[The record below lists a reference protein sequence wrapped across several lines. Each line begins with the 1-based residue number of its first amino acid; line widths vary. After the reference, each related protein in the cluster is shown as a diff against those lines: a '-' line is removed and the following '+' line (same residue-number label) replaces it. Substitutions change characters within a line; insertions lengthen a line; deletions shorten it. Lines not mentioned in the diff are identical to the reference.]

1 MSQPWAPG
9 LPGSRA
15 GKGGGPGL
23 VLPKG
28 RPCARVQAVWGRDPR
43 SLATWKAGHWLH
55 RGPSSPC
62 AKEESCSVFLSLH
75 RTRTKPEA
83 GGHVP
88 NPSLSGS
95 APRQLGLPPTL
106 WAPSTVLPHGS
117 KALAQAAPATW
128 HSFPSNDCQGPLPP
142 QTPHAASPGSPPTPT
157 LQENSQ
163 PPQSSIAC
171 APSYRAHHMLKW
183 VI

>member
-1 MSQPWAPG
+1 MFFPKGGHVQASRQPGAGTPG
-9 LPGSRA
+9 VWLPGSLVTGSTVSSRA
-15 GKGGGPGL
+15 PF
-23 VLPKG
+23 
-28 RPCARVQAVWGRDPR
+28 AR
-43 SLATWKAGHWLH
+43 L
-55 RGPSSPC
+55 
-62 AKEESCSVFLSLH
+62 CSVFLSLH
-75 RTRTKPEA
+75 RTRTEPEA

-142 QTPHAASPGSPPTPT
+142 QTPHAASPGSPPTLT